1 MEKIGSLSIENGVV
15 LYESKYSKHIYQ
27 ASTEIL
33 FSDWFLETEN
43 MQPKDFAT
51 EMEAWLLASQQCKF
65 TYLFDNCVDFAYTI
79 SNDEQVWMAHLLNGA
94 WVAMGLKKYAH
105 IVPEEFMSSLSV
117 ELAFAEYFDMKLPNQ
132 YPIRD
137 FSDENA
143 ALKWLKS

>member
-1 MEKIGSLSIENGVV
+1 MEKIGSLVIENGVV

-33 FSDWFLETEN
+33 FSDWFVETVN
-43 MQPKDFAT
+43 MQREDFAT
-51 EMEAWLLASQQCKF
+51 EMQAWLEVSQQCKF
-65 TYLFDNCVDFAYTI
+65 TYLFDKCVDFIYTI

-94 WVAMGLKKYAH
+94 WVAAGLKKYAH
-105 IVPEEFMSSLSV
+105 IVPHEFMSGVSV

-143 ALKWLKS
+143 ALQWLKS